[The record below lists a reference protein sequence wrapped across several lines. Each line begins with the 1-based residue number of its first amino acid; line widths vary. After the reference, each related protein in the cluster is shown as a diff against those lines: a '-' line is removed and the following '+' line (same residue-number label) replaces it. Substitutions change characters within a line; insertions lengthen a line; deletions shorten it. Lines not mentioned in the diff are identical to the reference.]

1 MENLLRTII
10 VILALLDVALSY
22 TMLHNMVVINSNRL
36 NDDELKNS
44 IQLIIRFVMMSAWV
58 LNSMYW
64 TNIAVVCF
72 IMALLNSMLIYGNWK
87 KIASLRKERNVINK
101 ISETIEKFEK
111 DDD

>member
-1 MENLLRTII
+1 
-10 VILALLDVALSY
+10 
-22 TMLHNMVVINSNRL
+22 MLHNMVVINSNRL
-36 NDDELKNS
+36 NDDELKNIKKNIYKAFFTKQIRFNI